1 MIDRRRFIAGLG
13 AGLGAGAA
21 ALTAP
26 TGLWAQSGRFPLVM
40 PPLLDATET
49 GRIDLTAIAGKVRFG
64 GGDESDTW
72 GFNRPFLGPTLRVNN
87 KGETAATVKNT
98 LPEEVSVHWHGLI
111 IPGDVDGGPHQPIAP
126 GETWAPVLPV
136 DQRPATLWYHS
147 HIHGKTAPQVYKGLA
162 GVMQLTDG
170 LDKDRGLPTEY
181 GVDDLTLVL
190 QDRRFD
196 SRGRMVYDPAMR
208 DAMMGFSGNVL
219 LVNGQYQ
226 PFTTVPRGIVRLRIL
241 NGSNAR
247 IYSLAMDDGR
257 DLHLIGT
264 DSGLLDRPMA
274 LKTVVVAPAERVE
287 LLVDFGTGGNATL
300 VSAPEINSEGGG
312 MMGGMNGGSGR
323 PPIDQPVDPATA
335 FPVLPFS
342 VDESRPAFID
352 RLPDTLGGELAS
364 VTTPVDVTRHL
375 TLDMRMGPSMML
387 GGGNRFSISGEPF
400 DMGVINQSVKLGA
413 TERWLVTGQ
422 MLMHP
427 FHVHGCAFQVVAEN
441 GGPVRPQN
449 LGWKDTVLVNGDAEI
464 LVRFDRPAARDI
476 PFMYHCHIL
485 EHEDGGMMG
494 QFTVG

>member
-1 MIDRRRFIAGLG
+1 MIGRRKFM

-21 ALTAP
+21 ALASP
-26 TGLWAQSGRFPLVM
+26 SGLWAQSAGRFPLIM
-40 PPLLDATET
+40 PPLLDASET
-49 GRIDLTAIAGKVRFG
+49 GRFELTAMAGKMRFG
-64 GGDESDTW
+64 DGDESETW
-72 GFNRPFLGPTLRVNN
+72 GFNRPFLGPTLRLRSS
-87 KGETAATVKNT
+87 GETAASVSND

-111 IPGDVDGGPHQPIAP
+111 IPGDVDGGPHQSIAP
-126 GETWAPVLPV
+126 RETWAPVLPV

-162 GVMQLTDG
+162 GVMHLSDG
-170 LDKDRGLPTEY
+170 LDKDRGLPGEY

-196 SRGRMVYDPAMR
+196 RGGRMVYDPGMR
-208 DAMMGFSGNVL
+208 DGMMGFSGNVL

-226 PFTTVPRGIVRLRIL
+226 PFATVPRGIVRLRIL

-274 LKTVVVAPAERVE
+274 LQSVVIAPGERVE
-287 LLVDFGTGGNATL
+287 LLVDFGSGGDAAL
-300 VSAPEINSEGGG
+300 ISAPEINSEGGG
-312 MMGGMNGGSGR
+312 MMGGMSGSAR
-323 PPIDQPVDPATA
+323 PPIDRPVDPETA
-335 FPVLPFS
+335 FTVLPFR
-342 VDESRPAFID
+342 VDERRPAAID
-352 RLPDTLGGELAS
+352 RLPESLGGELAA

-387 GGGNRFSISGEPF
+387 GGSNRFSISGEPF
-400 DMGVINQSVKLGA
+400 DMGVINHSVKLGA
-413 TERWLVTGQ
+413 TERWRVTGQ

-449 LGWKDTVLVNGDAEI
+449 LGWKDTVLVNGEAEI
-464 LVRFDRPAARDI
+464 LVRFDRPAAKDA
-476 PFMYHCHIL
+476 PFMYHCHIR